1 LNPFGLTLLLLIGS
15 RSNSSCAQC
24 GAGTY
29 SAWGAHC
36 MMSLEALAPTPW
48 VTDRASFLCSCEC
61 RRQWQPMRP
70 AGQQHHRVPARWRT
84 HGGGMPRRWTGVRV
98 SLADCRR
105 VPHDLDPTV
114 VAGTA
119 APALECITITMIVRH
134 SGLGLAH
141 SYLGLSL
148 LSRRANVVCRLSR
161 RELHQ
166 LQRWGALDFVFRGR
180 FAQ

>member
-1 LNPFGLTLLLLIGS
+1 MRVVSLLGLTLLLLIGS

-29 SAWGAHC
+29 SAWGAHS
-36 MMSLEALAPTPW
+36 MMSLEALAPMLW

-70 AGQQHHRVPARWRT
+70 AGQQRHSVPARWRT
-84 HGGGMPRRWTGVRV
+84 HGAGMPRRWTGVRV

-114 VAGTA
+114 VAGT
-119 APALECITITMIVRH
+119 VRH

-141 SYLGLSL
+141 SYVGLSL
-148 LSRRANVVCRLSR
+148 LSRRAHVVRRLSR
-161 RELHQ
+161 RDLHR
-166 LQRWGALDFVFRGR
+166 LQRWGTLDFDFRGR